1 MIICQICGAS
11 FKTTQGLAGHKR
23 LRHGAY
29 KPGDELQKA
38 FGGKQLHRKVL
49 NSLGDKLADRLAEAL
64 LESHG
69 QQILDLYIE
78 ELSRQGLD
86 ISSLT
91 KLRRVRAI
99 IVAAGES
106 NRLLPLISNKPAC
119 LLEIG
124 DKTILSRE
132 LEHLRACGIND
143 IVVVRGYQGD
153 KIRYP
158 AVRYYDNR
166 DYQNTGILRSLFH
179 AKGEMDD
186 EFIFCYADILYTK
199 EVLEL
204 LLREQADI
212 SLVVDTG
219 WESHYHQRKQ
229 HPVSE
234 AELVK
239 IEGNRITQ
247 IGRNVIELGEAHGEF
262 IGLAKFS
269 RNGAESL
276 KVIHGW
282 AMENYRDS
290 AFHTSPSVDKAT
302 FTDLVQELI
311 DQGYPVCHV
320 DIHGGWAEIDTVE
333 DFDRVSKELES
344 VLKVD

>member
-1 MIICQICGAS
+1 MIICTICGAS

-29 KPGDELQKA
+29 KPRDEIQRA

-49 NSLGDKLADRLAEAL
+49 SSLGEKLADRLAEAL

-69 QQILDLYIE
+69 QQILDLYIK
-78 ELSRQGLD
+78 ELSLQGLD

-91 KLRRVRAI
+91 KFRRIRAI

-106 NRLLPLISNKPAC
+106 NRLLPLISDKPAC

-124 DKTILSRE
+124 DKTLLSRE
-132 LEHLRACGIND
+132 LENLRACGIHD
-143 IVVVRGYQGD
+143 IVVVRGYRGD

-158 AVRYYDNR
+158 AIRYYDNT
-166 DYQNTGILRSLFH
+166 DYQSTGILGSLFH

-199 EVLEL
+199 EVLEIL
-204 LLREQADI
+204 LGDQSDI

-219 WESHYHQRKQ
+219 WKNHYHQRNQ

-234 AELVK
+234 AELVSV
-239 IEGNRITQ
+239 EGNRITQ
-247 IGRNVIELGEAHGEF
+247 IGRGVIAPDKAYGEF

-276 KVIHGW
+276 KVIHEW
-282 AMENYRDS
+282 AQENYRNS
-290 AFHTSPSVDKAT
+290 SFHTSPSVEKAA
-302 FTDLVQELI
+302 FTDLIQELI
-311 DQGYPVCHV
+311 DQGYPVYHA

-333 DFDRVSKELES
+333 DYDRVSKELES
-344 VLKVD
+344 VLKSD